1 MVTGGFRTKQ
11 GIENALE
18 SRVCQMIGIGRPLCA
33 DPLCIKKM
41 LNGQLET
48 LPKYEKT
55 LSLGPWILSP
65 SSPFLIIKAINA
77 FGSMS
82 WFYQQIKRMADGKM
96 PDLKQ
101 KILNALMA
109 DAKADKQAVKDY
121 LEN

>member
-1 MVTGGFRTKQ
+1 
-11 GIENALE
+11 
-18 SRVCQMIGIGRPLCA
+18 
-33 DPLCIKKM
+33 
-41 LNGQLET
+41 
-48 LPKYEKT
+48 
-55 LSLGPWILSP
+55 
-65 SSPFLIIKAINA
+65 
-77 FGSMS
+77 MS

>member
-1 MVTGGFRTKQ
+1 
-11 GIENALE
+11 
-18 SRVCQMIGIGRPLCA
+18 
-33 DPLCIKKM
+33 M